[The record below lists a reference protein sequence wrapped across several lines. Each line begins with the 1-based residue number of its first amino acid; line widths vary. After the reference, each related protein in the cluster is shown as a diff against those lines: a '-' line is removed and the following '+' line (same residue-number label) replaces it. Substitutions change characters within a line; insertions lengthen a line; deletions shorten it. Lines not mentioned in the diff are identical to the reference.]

1 MIGRVRFSA
10 MAATAILILQSKRL
24 FMQKKPMYL
33 ILPESM
39 IIPEILDRREDSDFE
54 DWLTAS
60 LIENTNREN
69 DDQSSSPGF
78 TDLWM
83 LEITQRDGRI
93 WNGNFRVEFGTAKE
107 DGSRS
112 ARMLEDGTGVLSFC
126 LDTDTGEMRFSSEPT
141 EPRGISRN

>member
-1 MIGRVRFSA
+1 
-10 MAATAILILQSKRL
+10 
-24 FMQKKPMYL
+24 MYL

-39 IIPEILDRREDSDFE
+39 IIPEILNRREDNDFE

-60 LIENTNREN
+60 LIENTRQQAEN

-83 LEITQRDGRI
+83 LEITQRAGRI
-93 WNGNFRVEFGTAKE
+93 WNGNFRVEFSKE
-107 DGSRS
+107 KKDGSQS
-112 ARMLEDGTGVLSFC
+112 ASMLEDGTGVLSFC

-141 EPRGISRN
+141 EPGRTNRN